1 MRSRI
6 SGAVLLGKLS
16 NFRAVT
22 LATERGLLTADIEGR
37 LGMAL
42 RIEAQRREMD
52 QAILVESSGRW
63 IQVNDFQQRF
73 WSQAENYQWLS
84 ASAPTASGK
93 TFLVLQWLIDQMRSG
108 EMRVAVYL
116 APTRALVSEIEG
128 NLNALLGTGRG
139 IEVSSLP
146 MREKHEKARAG
157 GPRTILV
164 LTQERLHLLANA
176 LGDAFKIDLLVV
188 DEAHKI
194 GDNQRGVILQDAIER
209 ASRSNP
215 ALKLVFISPATQNPQ
230 ELLADAP
237 EGAQTASFES
247 DVPTVLQNVIVA
259 EQVPRKPKLWKLSAR
274 QHASMLPLGEIQLGS
289 SPSSLKKKLAFIA
302 AAAGERGGTLVYA
315 NGAADSED
323 IADLISQLL
332 PEVPSDPE
340 LVELADL
347 ARRGVHPRYRLAPL
361 VERGVAF
368 HYGNMPSLIRLE
380 VERLFRSG
388 KISISCLHL
397 DPHRRCQFVMP
408 NHRTARPKKGHRAS
422 DGGAR
427 FLESGGP
434 RRSMGR

>member
-1 MRSRI
+1 MSLNDLQGWLVDEGLREHLDQLTRHTVLAELDNLVPPADDEQASFDWPRLLLAGSILARSDQRSYQDAALRI
-6 SGAVLLGKLS
+6 ATAAITLSDSDVVKDSGAVLLGKLS

-22 LATERGLLTADIEGR
+22 LATKRGLLTADIDGR
-37 LGMAL
+37 LGMSL

-128 NLNALLGTGRG
+128 NLGALLGTGSG

-146 MREKHEKARAG
+146 IREKHDKARAG

-176 LGDAFKIDLLVV
+176 LGGAFKIDLLVV

-209 ASRSNP
+209 ASRSNL

-237 EGAQTASFES
+237 EGTQTASFES
-247 DVPTVLQNVIVA
+247 DVPTVLQNVILA

-274 QHASMLPLGEIQLGS
+274 QHASVLPLGVIQLGS
-289 SPSSLKKKLAFIA
+289 SPGSLKKKRRC
-302 AAAGERGGTLVYA
+302 GRR
-315 NGAADSED
+315 
-323 IADLISQLL
+323 
-332 PEVPSDPE
+332 
-340 LVELADL
+340 
-347 ARRGVHPRYRLAPL
+347 ARRHACLR
-361 VERGVAF
+361 ERRCRFRRHRRSHQSVVAR
-368 HYGNMPSLIRLE
+368 SAIRL
-380 VERLFRSG
+380 
-388 KISISCLHL
+388 
-397 DPHRRCQFVMP
+397 
-408 NHRTARPKKGHRAS
+408 
-422 DGGAR
+422 
-427 FLESGGP
+427 
-434 RRSMGR
+434 